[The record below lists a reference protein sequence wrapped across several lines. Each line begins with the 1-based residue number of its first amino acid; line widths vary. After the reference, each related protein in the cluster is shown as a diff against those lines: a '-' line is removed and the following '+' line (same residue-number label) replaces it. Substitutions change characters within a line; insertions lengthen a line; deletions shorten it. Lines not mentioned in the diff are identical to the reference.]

1 MSRVIGLQ
9 EAPSAGESY
18 AQDAAEYGA
27 QTADYGA
34 QSAEY
39 GAEGSGGL
47 PFNELPE
54 FIEHHI
60 ADGNYIE
67 FFGLNIPTDV
77 VQFPSFELLG
87 ATIDLT
93 PTRHLVFMLIAALLC
108 IGIFIPMAKAARQR
122 DPEKAPSGFS
132 NAMEAVILYFRD
144 NVVRANI
151 GHGADGYTPFILTI
165 FFFILFMNLL
175 GLTPFGITA
184 TANLSVTAVLA
195 IIAFLATEI
204 SGFRALGPAG
214 YAKTIFF
221 IPPGLPGYMKPVMLV
236 LLAPVEFLGKL
247 TKPFALAIRL
257 FANMMAGHTLVL
269 AVMGLIFVYQSFYVA
284 GASVVIAST
293 IMILEVFVAC
303 LQAFIFTML
312 TAVFIGL
319 IRHAH

>member
-9 EAPSAGESY
+9 DTAGYGQE
-18 AQDAAEYGA
+18 AAEYGA
-27 QTADYGA
+27 ET
-34 QSAEY
+34 AEY
-39 GAEGSGGL
+39 GAEASGGL
-47 PFNELPE
+47 PFEELPQ
-54 FIEHHI
+54 FIEGHI
-60 ADGNYIE
+60 ADGSYIE
-67 FFGLNIPTDV
+67 FFAFKIPTDV

-93 PTRHLVFMLIAALLC
+93 PTRHAIFMLIAAFIC
-108 IGIFIPMAKAARQR
+108 IGIFVPMARAAVKRG
-122 DPEKAPSGFS
+122 PAKAPSGFA
-132 NAMEAVILYFRD
+132 NGMEALILYFRD

-151 GHGADGYTPFILTI
+151 GKGADGYTPFILTL

-204 SGFRALGPAG
+204 AGFRALGPAG
-214 YAKTIFF
+214 YARTVFF

-269 AVMGLIFVYQSFYVA
+269 AIMGLIFVYQNAAVA
-284 GASVVIAST
+284 GTSVVIAST
-293 IMILEVFVAC
+293 IMILEVFVAF
-303 LQAFIFTML
+303 LQAFIFAML
-312 TAVFIGL
+312 TSVFIGL